1 MRATKNYQEW
11 EKPTKKPEFT
21 ERDLKNNNNNILT
34 VKLVLS
40 ETYSITLPMN
50 GLPSQFQLI
59 LTAFYWK
66 TETLSNANTEEL
78 PVQHSLLYEK

>member
-1 MRATKNYQEW
+1 MRATKSYQEW
-11 EKPTKKPEFT
+11 EKPTKKPEFA
-21 ERDLKNNNNNILT
+21 ERDLKNNNSILT

-40 ETYSITLPMN
+40 ETYSVTLPMN

-66 TETLSNANTEEL
+66 TETLSHANTEEL
-78 PVQHSLLYEK
+78 PIQHSLLYEK